1 MASVDNTLLQ
11 KLFYYSFNMFPSLK
25 TSMPTTIVVL
35 KVPVFIC
42 LFRSN
47 FSRKGMLSPVVLLF
61 LLRF

>member
-1 MASVDNTLLQ
+1 ML
-11 KLFYYSFNMFPSLK
+11 
-25 TSMPTTIVVL
+25 TIIDVL

-42 LFRSN
+42 LFRVN

>member
-1 MASVDNTLLQ
+1 
-11 KLFYYSFNMFPSLK
+11 
-25 TSMPTTIVVL
+25 MPTTIDVL

-42 LFRSN
+42 VFRGN